1 MTLVTLFALTP
12 LTQLPLALPP
22 LRHLLLGLLLAVS
35 GFSASASEPREYS
48 GLPARDTQSLQPS
61 GTIPEGQDS
70 PTLSPTGSVPE
81 PAYCLLGA
89 CAGCIVLLHRRRS
102 GPGNLRSAP
111 SSALPSGR
119 TVKSHSNR
127 APVHRRPVD
136 SHRLIGKCST
146 GRASLRPLRA
156 S

>member
-12 LTQLPLALPP
+12 LTHLPLALPP

-35 GFSASASEPREYS
+35 GFSASAWESRDYS

-70 PTLSPTGSVPE
+70 ATLSPTGSVPE

-102 GPGNLRSAP
+102 GPGNLRPAP
-111 SSALPSGR
+111 STALPSGR
-119 TVKSHSNR
+119 TVMSHSTR
-127 APVHRRPVD
+127 APLHRRPVD
-136 SHRLIGKCST
+136 SHRLIGKSST
-146 GRASLRPLRA
+146 GRAALRPLRTT
-156 S
+156 